1 MRVLLTGGAGF
12 IGSHVADALAERGH
26 EVVVVDRLHPRA
38 HAAPPDY
45 LREDVEYLRGGLD
58 AATLDAALAGIDAVC
73 HQAAMVGLGRGLVD
87 AGDYVRDNDLG
98 TAELLAAIHRR
109 APGDRPGRLV
119 LASSMVV
126 YGEGAYRC
134 DRHGAVRP
142 GPREL
147 ARLERGQFEPT
158 CPRCATTTS
167 TAPGCRPTPP
177 TRESRRSSGAR
188 WRAASRRG
196 CWRTGRSGGTSSTS
210 GTSPRPTCSRCWRRS
225 RFRACS
231 TSPPAS
237 RTPSES
243 WPQRWRPAPGARRPR
258 SWAAGGPATCGTWSR
273 RRRWR
278 PSGSASGP
286 RSPSPPGWPSWRPRR
301 CAPPPPRPRPRTSA
315 SPGLAPGTSG
325 SRTAPAPQGSAPA
338 GARPPPARAHAR
350 RAAGVS
356 PGPAPAAPGTGR
368 CAPPRPC

>member
-12 IGSHVADALAERGH
+12 IGSHVADAFAERGH

-134 DRHGAVRP
+134 DRG
-142 GPREL
+142 
-147 ARLERGQFEPT
+147 
-158 CPRCATTTS
+158 
-167 TAPGCRPTPP
+167 
-177 TRESRRSSGAR
+177 
-188 WRAASRRG
+188 RA
-196 CWRTGRSGGTSSTS
+196 
-210 GTSPRPTCSRCWRRS
+210 
-225 RFRACS
+225 
-231 TSPPAS
+231 
-237 RTPSES
+237 
-243 WPQRWRPAPGARRPR
+243 
-258 SWAAGGPATCGTWSR
+258 
-273 RRRWR
+273 
-278 PSGSASGP
+278 
-286 RSPSPPGWPSWRPRR
+286 SWR
-301 CAPPPPRPRPRTSA
+301 
-315 SPGLAPGTSG
+315 GWSG
-325 SRTAPAPQGSAPA
+325 VSSSR
-338 GARPPPARAHAR
+338 PARAAAASWLPCRSARTRRRTRATCTRRPSCTRSTWRR
-350 RAAGVS
+350 RACTRAG
-356 PGPAPAAPGTGR
+356 
-368 CAPPRPC
+368 PP